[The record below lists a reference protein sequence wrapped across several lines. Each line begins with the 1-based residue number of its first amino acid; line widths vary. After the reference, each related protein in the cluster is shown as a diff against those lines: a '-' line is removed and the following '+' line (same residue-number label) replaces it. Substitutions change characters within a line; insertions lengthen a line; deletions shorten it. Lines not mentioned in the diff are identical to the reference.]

1 MKDVKNTEQ
10 EKERVSTFTFER
22 AQRFAHLK
30 ELMSYHDNKYI
41 NMLASSELNI
51 TTFKYSFCYE
61 CSAFQK

>member
-51 TTFKYSFCYE
+51 TTLV
-61 CSAFQK
+61 